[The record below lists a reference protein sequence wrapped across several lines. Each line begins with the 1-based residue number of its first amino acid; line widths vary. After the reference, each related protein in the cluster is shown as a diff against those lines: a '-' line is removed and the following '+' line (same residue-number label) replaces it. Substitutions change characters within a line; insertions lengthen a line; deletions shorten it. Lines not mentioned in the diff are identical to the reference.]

1 MDFDDDLFDEMDD
14 SMLGQIDQIATQSVR
29 LSSLAI
35 VDCTTWVKLFKFLVM
50 YNLCHQAIMV

>member
-35 VDCTTWVKLFKFLVM
+35 VDCTTWVKFLVM